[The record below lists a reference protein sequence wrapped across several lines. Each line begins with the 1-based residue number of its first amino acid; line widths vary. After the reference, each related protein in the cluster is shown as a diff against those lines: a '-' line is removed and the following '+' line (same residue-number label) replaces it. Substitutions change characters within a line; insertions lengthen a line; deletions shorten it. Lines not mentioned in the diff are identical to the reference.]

1 MNKIAIITGAGKLPT
16 LFLEEA
22 VDKGYEVYPIY
33 LFDGVDNKIKEYAN
47 SVKYSIA
54 QVGKIIKYLKSK
66 EISKLIML
74 GKVEKNLIFSNLK
87 FDLVATKILMSTR
100 NKKDKNILM
109 AIINHLEKEGI
120 EVLPQNFLMDRYMA
134 REMEY
139 TKRKALPDDMKT
151 IEIGI
156 EAARMLT
163 AIDAGQT
170 VVVKNESVVALEGVE
185 GTDKTIERA
194 GEYAGKDC
202 IVVKM
207 ARPNQDYRIDIPTIG
222 IDTVKKAAEIKA
234 KGVVIESEHML
245 FIDQEEVIN
254 FADKNK
260 IFIKGIKYE

>member
-1 MNKIAIITGAGKLPT
+1 
-16 LFLEEA
+16 
-22 VDKGYEVYPIY
+22 
-33 LFDGVDNKIKEYAN
+33 
-47 SVKYSIA
+47 
-54 QVGKIIKYLKSK
+54 
-66 EISKLIML
+66 
-74 GKVEKNLIFSNLK
+74 
-87 FDLVATKILMSTR
+87 
-100 NKKDKNILM
+100 
-109 AIINHLEKEGI
+109 
-120 EVLPQNFLMDRYMA
+120 
-134 REMEY
+134 
-139 TKRKALPDDMKT
+139 MKT

-234 KGVVIESEHML
+234 KGIVIESEHML

>member
-22 VDKGYEVYPIY
+22 VAKGYEVYPVY
-33 LFDGVDNKIKEYAN
+33 LFDSVDSGIKEYDN

-66 EISKLIML
+66 EINKLIML

-87 FDLVATKILMSTR
+87 FDLVATKILMSTK
-100 NKKDKNILM
+100 NKKDKNILR
-109 AIINHLEKEGI
+109 AIIDHLEKEGI
-120 EVLPQNFLMDRYMA
+120 EVMPQNFLMDKYMA
-134 REMEY
+134 KETDY
-139 TKRKALPDDMKT
+139 TKKKAQPDDMKT

-156 EAARMLT
+156 EAAKMLT
-163 AIDAGQT
+163 TIDAGQT
-170 VVVKNESVVALEGVE
+170 VVVKNESVVALEGIE

-194 GEYAGKDC
+194 GMYAGKDC
-202 IVVKM
+202 IIVKM

-222 IDTVKKAAEIKA
+222 VDTIKKAVEIKA
-234 KGVVIESEHML
+234 KGIVIEAEHML

>member
-16 LFLEEA
+16 LFLDEA
-22 VDKGYEVYPIY
+22 VKQGYEVFPIY
-33 LFDGVDNKIKEYAN
+33 LFDGVDEKIKNYDN

-66 EISKLIML
+66 DISKLIML

-109 AIINHLEKEGI
+109 AIIKYLEQEGI
-120 EVLPQNFLMDRYMA
+120 EVLPQNFLLDKYMVK
-134 REMEY
+134 EINY
-139 TKRKALPDDMKT
+139 TKKIPASNDIKT

-156 EAARMLT
+156 EAAKMLT

-170 VVVKNESVVALEGVE
+170 VIVKNESVVALEGIE

-202 IVVKM
+202 IIVKM

-222 IDTVKKAAEIKA
+222 VDTLKKAVEIKA
-234 KGVVIESEHML
+234 KGIIVESDNML
-245 FIDQEEVIN
+245 FIDQEEVIKYAN
-254 FADKNK
+254 NNK
-260 IFIKGIKYE
+260 MFIKGIKYE

>member
-22 VDKGYEVYPIY
+22 VNKGYEVYPIY

-134 REMEY
+134 KEMEY
-139 TKRKALPDDMKT
+139 TKRKVLPDDMKT

-163 AIDAGQT
+163 TIDAGQT

-222 IDTVKKAAEIKA
+222 VDTVKKAAEIKA
-234 KGVVIESEHML
+234 KGIVIESEHML